1 MRWIRGVRGN
11 LSRSLGPPFFCGLG
25 RLIRLAPQRQSRQTD
40 LESLLAEYFFE
51 LTLERLHV
59 FRIGAILGIVARNE
73 A

>member
-11 LSRSLGPPFFCGLG
+11 LSQPRTSDSCGLG
-25 RLIRLAPQRQSRQTD
+25 LLVRLAPQRQSRQTD
-40 LESLLAEYFFE
+40 LKSLLAEYFFE

-59 FRIGAILGIVARNE
+59 FRVGAILGIVARDE